1 MSHLDEGTL
10 TALFDGELAAEAR
23 QQAERHLADCGE
35 CRSLYEEIRGFAGE
49 AAALVES
56 LQPAPVPAPGQSAGA
71 PRARTGWER
80 YRPLAWAATLVLAAG
95 LGWSASTLRF
105 TPAEGGPSADESG
118 RLGPAAPALLALPDE
133 PTAEVPAREAPSP
146 AGTREDDA
154 ARRQA
159 APPPAQATTGA
170 AKAIAAPPAAA
181 APGAPRNQAARDE
194 SALPADQAAGM
205 AVAEQP
211 PQARPLEARARRDA
225 PSVPTGYREASLE
238 EVVRLLGGT
247 VKLIDGMQPARV
259 ELGPA
264 ERLAGGPATEVVRV
278 TYLDPPGRELWLDQQ
293 RNTGPNEGRT
303 PPATPGLLAGDT
315 VVTAAAGGLNR
326 VRWITPD
333 GFRLTLTGYLP
344 GDSLRTLVRRV
355 H

>member
-23 QQAERHLADCGE
+23 QQAERHLADCAD
-35 CRSLYEEIRGFAGE
+35 CRRQYEEIRGFAGE
-49 AAALVES
+49 AEALVES
-56 LQPAPVPAPGQSAGA
+56 LQPAPVPAPGQAA
-71 PRARTGWER
+71 RAARTRPGWER

-95 LGWSASTLRF
+95 LGWSASTLRLAR
-105 TPAEGGPSADESG
+105 PEGGPSGDESA
-118 RLGPAAPALLALPDE
+118 RPGPAAPALLALPDE
-133 PTAEVPAREAPSP
+133 QTAETPARDAPPP
-146 AGTREDDA
+146 AATREDDA
-154 ARRQA
+154 ARRQT
-159 APPPAQATTGA
+159 APPAAQAAIGA
-170 AKAIAAPPAAA
+170 AKATATPPAGAA
-181 APGAPRNQAARDE
+181 DASLNRAVREEPAPAAD
-194 SALPADQAAGM
+194 LAAGM
-205 AVAEQP
+205 AAAEQP
-211 PQARPLEARARRDA
+211 LQARPAEARARRDA
-225 PSVPTGYREASLE
+225 AATAAGYREASLE
-238 EVVRLLGGT
+238 EVVRVLGGT

-264 ERLAGGPATEVVRV
+264 ERVAGGPATEMVRV

-293 RNTGPNEGRT
+293 RSTGPSEGRA

-315 VVTAAAGGLNR
+315 VVTAAGGGLNR

-355 H
+355 R